1 MLRAIV
7 LPFLTA
13 SYLFQIK
20 LLITLLQLV
29 PDFLLFH
36 DQSVLFALIE
46 DKMTQT
52 HDTVLDSR
60 TDANVIYTSHR
71 HRSRCKY
78 RWMHLTV
85 KALIYSIRWGQRERG
100 SSAWQA
106 LCFTDSPTFCCVFS
120 MSFMRLQRT
129 FCVWAL
135 PVSHSIS

>member
-1 MLRAIV
+1 M

-52 HDTVLDSR
+52 L
-60 TDANVIYTSHR
+60 
-71 HRSRCKY
+71 
-78 RWMHLTV
+78 
-85 KALIYSIRWGQRERG
+85 
-100 SSAWQA
+100 
-106 LCFTDSPTFCCVFS
+106 F
-120 MSFMRLQRT
+120 
-129 FCVWAL
+129 
-135 PVSHSIS
+135 